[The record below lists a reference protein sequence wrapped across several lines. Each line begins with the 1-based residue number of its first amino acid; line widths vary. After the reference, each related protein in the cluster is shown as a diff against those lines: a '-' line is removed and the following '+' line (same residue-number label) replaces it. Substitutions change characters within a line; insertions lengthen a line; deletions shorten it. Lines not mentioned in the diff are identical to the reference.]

1 MKKLFLAA
9 FAVFAFASV
18 NAQGDLRAGLN
29 LGLPI
34 GDAGDLATFSIAVDL
49 GYLFDLSDDF
59 KAGPTVGFNHS
70 FGDSD
75 VIDEDFSWMPIGGAG
90 RYAVSDDFTLGADIG
105 YAVGIAP
112 DGIESGFYY
121 APRIQYGVSEAMDI
135 VLAYRGISL
144 DGITWNQV
152 TLGVDIGL

>member
-18 NAQGDLRAGLN
+18 NAQEFKAGVSA
-29 LGLPI
+29 GLPI

-49 GYLFDLSDDF
+49 GYLFEISDDF
-59 KAGPTVGFNHS
+59 QAGPTAGFNHS

-75 VIDEDFSWMPIGGAG
+75 IIDEDFSWIPVGATG
-90 RYAVSDDFTLGADIG
+90 RYAVSEEFTLGADLGYGIG
-105 YAVGIAP
+105 VAP

-121 APRIQYGVSEAMDI
+121 APRVQYGVSEALDI
-135 VLAYRGISL
+135 VLAFRNISL
-144 DGITWNQV
+144 DGITWSQI
-152 TLGVDIGL
+152 TLGVEFGL